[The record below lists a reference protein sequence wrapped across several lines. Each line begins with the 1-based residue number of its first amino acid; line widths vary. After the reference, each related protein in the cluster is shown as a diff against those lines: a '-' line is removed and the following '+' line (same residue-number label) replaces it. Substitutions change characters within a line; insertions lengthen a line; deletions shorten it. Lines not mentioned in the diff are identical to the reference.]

1 VTLPATA
8 TVPNPVVEQIYA
20 SGAVL
25 TPSGES
31 RPLHSAVLPSYG
43 RALYDQVRAAKPTVI
58 LEVGMAYGLSSLAML
73 AALSDNGGDGRLISV
88 DPVQTTDWEGIGLA
102 AVERA
107 GFAGR
112 HQLVEDFDF
121 NALPR
126 LLADGTRVQFAYLD
140 GWHTFDYT
148 ALDIFYA
155 DKMLEANGIMVLND
169 CGWKAVN
176 KSIGYLTTHRRYAE
190 IDAKLPKTFSGSPL
204 DKLQARLTGRRSE
217 DRYFRKLENWEPN
230 WDFFARF

>member
-1 VTLPATA
+1 MTLAPSA
-8 TVPNPVVEQIYA
+8 TVPHPVVEQIYSA
-20 SGAVL
+20 GAVL
-25 TPSGES
+25 TPTGES

-43 RALYDQVRAAKPTVI
+43 RALYDQVRISKPTLV
-58 LEVGMAYGLSSLAML
+58 LEVGMAYGLSSLAIL
-73 AALSDNGGDGRLISV
+73 AALQDNDGEGRLISV

-107 GFAGR
+107 GFSGR

-121 NALPR
+121 NALPS

-155 DKMLEANGIMVLND
+155 DKMLDAGGIMVLND

-176 KSIGYLTTHRRYAE
+176 KSIGYLKTHRRYEE
-190 IDAKLPKTFSGSPL
+190 IDAGLPKTYSGSPL
-204 DKLQARLTGRRSE
+204 DKLEARLTGRRSE
-217 DRYFRKLENWEPN
+217 DRYFRKTENWEPN